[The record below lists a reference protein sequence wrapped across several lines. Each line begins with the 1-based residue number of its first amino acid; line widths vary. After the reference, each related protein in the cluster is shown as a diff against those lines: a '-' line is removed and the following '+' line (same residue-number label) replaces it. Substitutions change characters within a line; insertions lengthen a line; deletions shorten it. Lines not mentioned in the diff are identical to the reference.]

1 MKAYLL
7 LLPLLISFNVEAK
20 LIKNVLK
27 HHASP
32 YLAMHGDDPVAWQEW
47 NKATV
52 ERAKKEGKLLYV
64 SSGYFSCHWC
74 HVMQRESYK
83 NAQVAKILNTYFI
96 PVKVDREINS
106 ALDSHLIDFV
116 ERTQGRAG
124 WPLNVFITADGYP
137 LVGMTYVPT
146 NNFIKILDNL
156 KLRWKKERP
165 VLENIAKSAT
175 AELGQEVVESSD
187 KIAAG
192 LGDEYIKR
200 FLMQAQVMQDEMSG
214 GFGAQ
219 NKFPSY
225 PQLHVML
232 SAYENQ
238 PDKELRQFLELTLNK
253 MATQGLYDQLGHGFF
268 RYTVDPLW
276 QIPHFEKMLY
286 DNALLASLYT
296 DAARIFN
303 NQKYAQVAK
312 DTLNFLIDV
321 FQSREGAYIAS
332 LSALDSKGN
341 EGGYYLWQRDQLK
354 KILNQNEL
362 KVVELI
368 WQLEGPVDLEGGH
381 HLVEIMNVA
390 DAAKM
395 LKMPKSQA
403 QQWFDSAK
411 KKMLAVRNKRSVPA
425 DGKLLAAWNGLAL
438 SAFSRAA
445 KQFNEPVYK
454 KAARDIKNYIYKKL
468 WDGHKLARVV
478 KQNKILAQGGLEDY
492 AYLTQGL
499 YQWLKL
505 SSNQQDQLWLENII
519 GQAWARFY
527 TRQGWLL
534 SENSLL
540 KYGTGETVIADGVLP
555 SASAVLIDTS
565 LKVAK
570 HNKNK
575 KLKSKA
581 LKALNSGQINVVN
594 QPFWYASHIQVLFN
608 YQKTLQ

>member
-1 MKAYLL
+1 MKVLL
-7 LLPLLISFNVEAK
+7 LALPLFFSFNIEAK
-20 LIKNVLK
+20 TIENVLK

-83 NAQVAKILNTYFI
+83 DAQVAKILNTYFI

-124 WPLNVFITADGYP
+124 WPLNVFITPDGYP

-146 NNFIKILDNL
+146 DNFIKILDNL

-165 VLENIAKSAT
+165 LLENIAKNAT

-232 SAYENQ
+232 GAYENQ

-303 NQKYAQVAK
+303 NQQFVQVAK
-312 DTLNFLIDV
+312 HTLNFLIDV
-321 FQSREGAYIAS
+321 FQSRQGAYIAS

-341 EGGYYLWQRDQLK
+341 EGGYYLWQRDELK

-368 WQLEGPVDLEGGH
+368 WQLEGPADLEGGH

-395 LKMPKSQA
+395 LKMSKSQV
-403 QQWFDSAK
+403 QQRFDSAK
-411 KKMLAVRNKRSVPA
+411 KKMLAARNKRRVPA

-454 KAARDIKNYIYKKL
+454 KAARDIKNYIHKKL

-492 AYLTQGL
+492 AYLAQGL

-519 GQAWARFY
+519 EQAWARFY
-527 TRQGWLL
+527 TTQGWLL

-540 KYGTGETVIADGVLP
+540 KYGAGETVIADGVLP

-570 HNKNK
+570 YNKNK

-581 LKALNSGQINVVN
+581 LKALNSGQTNVVN
-594 QPFWYASHIQVLFN
+594 QPFWYASHIQALFD